1 VKNKEVDLQSGKT
14 EEDMVFQAASNEDP
28 IGKTAIKEKESS
40 SFEHGESSSTN
51 KSTTKC
57 IQNL

>member
-1 VKNKEVDLQSGKT
+1 
-14 EEDMVFQAASNEDP
+14 MVLQAASNEDP